1 MPSLTN
7 LITYGFLFI
16 SLNFEVFLLMTYF
29 RNRDDIKQEEILNSQ
44 GVKKY
49 PSVTVIVPCWN
60 EEKTV
65 GKTIYSLLSLNYPK
79 DKLKIMI
86 VDDGS
91 TDNTWEVVQK
101 FKNHPQIELH
111 TKVNGGKYTALNYG
125 LSKLT
130 TELVGCLDADS
141 YVHKD
146 TLTKIAY
153 YFQDKKIMAVAP
165 SIKLWEPKSVLQL
178 LQKIEYGFGIFTRK
192 MFQYMNAIYITPG
205 PFSIFRKEVFEKLG
219 PYRHAHNT
227 EDIEIALRMQENGM
241 KIVHAH
247 NAFVYTVP
255 PNTVRKL
262 LKQRVRWSHGFIQN
276 AKDYRYMFFRRKFG
290 NVGMFVLPMA
300 AISIISVVFVSSIS
314 VVSIIRA
321 LINQYQV
328 ISTVGFNLHWPHF
341 HFDLFYLNTQI
352 LTLLGLATGLGTIL
366 FVVISKK
373 MSEGKLDLGMDLI
386 YYLSLY
392 MFIAPLWIIRA
403 AFNALFSIN
412 TTWR

>member
-1 MPSLTN
+1 MPSITN
-7 LITYGFLFI
+7 LVTYIFLFA
-16 SLNFEVFLLMTYF
+16 SLNFEVFILMIYF
-29 RNRDDIKQEEILNSQ
+29 QNRENMKEEERLVAE
-44 GVKKY
+44 GPTEY
-49 PSVTVIVPCWN
+49 PSVTAIVPCWN

-65 GKTIYSLLSLNYPK
+65 ARTVHSLLELDYPK
-79 DKLKIMI
+79 DKFKIMI

-91 TDNTWEVVQK
+91 TDKTWEVIQQ
-101 FKNHPQIELH
+101 FKNNPQIELH
-111 TKVNGGKYTALNYG
+111 TKKNGGKYTALNYG

-130 TELVGCLDADS
+130 TDLVGCLDADS

-146 TLTKIAY
+146 TLKKIVY
-153 YFQDKKIMAVAP
+153 YFQDKETMAVAP

-178 LQKIEYGFGIFTRK
+178 LQKIEYGFGIFNRK

-241 KIVHAH
+241 KIVHSH

-255 PNTVRKL
+255 PNTVKKL
-262 LKQRVRWSHGFIQN
+262 LVQRIRWSHGFIQN
-276 AKDYRYMFFRRKFG
+276 AKDYRHMFFKKRYG
-290 NVGMFVLPMA
+290 NVGVFILPMA
-300 AISIISVVFVSSIS
+300 VISIMSVLFISGLSIF
-314 VVSIIRA
+314 SIIRSA
-321 LINQYQV
+321 VNQYV
-328 ISTVGFNLHWPHF
+328 IFRTVGFNPHWPTWN
-341 HFDLFYLNTQI
+341 FDLFYVNTQI
-352 LTLLGLATGLGTIL
+352 ITLLGLATAVGTIT

-392 MFIAPLWIIRA
+392 MFIAPLWIIKA
-403 AFNALFSIN
+403 SWNALFSVK
-412 TTWR
+412 TKWR